1 MKHFIAR
8 WCGIVLALAYLT
20 IPAPAD
26 TPGRH
31 PAYLHALSD
40 LRYAR
45 ALLNRPDEMRV
56 VRDQRAAIDL
66 IDKAIYELKNASY
79 DDRKNPEDHPPIDA
93 HWLRAGRIHRS
104 IEVLNRALHD
114 VEKEEDNPAAR
125 GWRNSAIGYMRDAAA
140 FAEKAL
146 RDEHHFE

>member
-1 MKHFIAR
+1 MKQFGTHLV
-8 WCGIVLALAYLT
+8 GIVMAAACLT
-20 IPAPAD
+20 IPALAD

-40 LRYAR
+40 LRYSR
-45 ALLNRPDEMRV
+45 ALLSHPEEIQV
-56 VRDQRAAIDL
+56 VRDQRAAIDM

-79 DDRKNPEDHPPIDA
+79 DDRKGLEDHPPIDA
-93 HWLRAGRIHRS
+93 HWLRPGRIHRA

-125 GWRNSAIGYMRDAAA
+125 GWRNSAIQYMREAVR
-140 FAEKAL
+140 FSEKAL
-146 RDEHHFE
+146 RDEHRFE

>member
-1 MKHFIAR
+1 MQHFATR
-8 WCGIVLALAYLT
+8 LVGTVLALACLAV
-20 IPAPAD
+20 PALAD

-45 ALLNRPDEMRV
+45 ALLSRPDEIRV
-56 VRDQRAAIDL
+56 VQDQHAAIDQ

-79 DDRKNPEDHPPIDA
+79 DDRKNLEDHPPLDA
-93 HWLRAGRIHRS
+93 GWDRPGRIHRS

-114 VEKEEDNPAAR
+114 IEKEEDNPAAR
-125 GWRNSAIGYMRDAAA
+125 GWRNAAIHYLRDAIA
-140 FAEKAL
+140 FAEKAA
-146 RDEHHFE
+146 RDQRRFE

>member
-1 MKHFIAR
+1 MKNLSTR
-8 WCGIVLALAYLT
+8 LSGIVLALASLT
-20 IPAPAD
+20 LPALAD

-45 ALLNRPDEMRV
+45 ALLNRPEEIQV
-56 VRDQRAAIDL
+56 VRDQRAAIDS

-79 DDRKNPEDHPPIDA
+79 DDRKNLEDHPPIDA
-93 HWLRAGRIHRS
+93 HWLRPGRIHRS
-104 IEVLNRALHD
+104 VEMLRKALHD

-125 GWRNSAIGYMRDAAA
+125 GWRNAAIGYMRDAVA
-140 FAEKAL
+140 FAEKAE
-146 RDEHHFE
+146 RDEHRF